1 MIFGDDIDLM
11 HNALQLFGQLFK
23 DLLLASLLSQK
34 KLSEEATSRRDALV
48 AKRKIVAG
56 DPLVGSMA
64 QQTISKVI
72 SGQRPT
78 PGQLRIWLDFV
89 KEWLQNPEIQ
99 AELRKNNLPIPDLN
113 EDFRKALYRLALY
126 GTPDEIEKAYKDW
139 KDVDL
144 LEGHQPL
151 QHHSTYNLPLM
162 KQRMEQETDTNLRR
176 ITEGHIRQVRKAE
189 LQH

>member
-34 KLSEEATSRRDALV
+34 RLSEEATSRRDALV

-89 KEWLQNPEIQ
+89 KEWLQNPEIR
-99 AELRKNNLPIPDLN
+99 AELRKNNLPILDLN

-126 GTPDEIEKAYKDW
+126 GTSDEIAKAYKDW

-144 LEGHQPL
+144 LQGRPPV

-176 ITEGHIRQVRKAE
+176 ITESHVHQVHKAE